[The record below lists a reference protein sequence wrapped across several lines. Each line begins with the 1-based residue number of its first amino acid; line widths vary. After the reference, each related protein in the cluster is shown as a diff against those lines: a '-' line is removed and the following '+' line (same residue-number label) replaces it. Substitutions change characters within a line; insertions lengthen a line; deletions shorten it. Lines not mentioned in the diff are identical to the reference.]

1 MTVALPLAFNI
12 RTDEPTFCSHCTF
25 VRCGKALFDIPDKLH
40 SFGTRRRSRG
50 IANRCAWGK
59 AASLCPPPRNLPD
72 RADEPCLHRLGLK
85 SKCSASAALPSCAE
99 DALHHHSARPAWTV
113 EVRSPLKEVRAMSVH
128 PGKDSLTANATS
140 TGKVQKDNVH
150 RFVPRASQTHQTPA
164 PAVPERPPIRR
175 SEDFSGG
182 DDDPGPTAA

>member
-1 MTVALPLAFNI
+1 
-12 RTDEPTFCSHCTF
+12 
-25 VRCGKALFDIPDKLH
+25 
-40 SFGTRRRSRG
+40 
-50 IANRCAWGK
+50 
-59 AASLCPPPRNLPD
+59 
-72 RADEPCLHRLGLK
+72 
-85 SKCSASAALPSCAE
+85 
-99 DALHHHSARPAWTV
+99 
-113 EVRSPLKEVRAMSVH
+113 MSVH